1 MKRISILAIC
11 VLLFISCSNN
21 KNPELENVA
30 VSNIEIAPLAES
42 AMAPGDNKKESAY
55 KLNAMADTSRKIIK
69 NGDISFEVRDVK
81 ATRKALI
88 TATKKLN
95 GYIAKET
102 KSGYEDDRKNYT
114 LHIKVPAENFDALL
128 ESISTTAEKI
138 DSKNIHIQDVTAEF
152 IDTKT
157 RIHNKKALEKRYLE
171 LLSKASKITD
181 MLAIEDKLGEIR
193 AEIESTEGQFLQ
205 MQNQVAYSTMAI
217 TFYTKSIVTE
227 TGKGFGY
234 QFSNSLAKGW
244 DVMAASFFSILTL
257 WPLILVTVGLYFRYW
272 HFRKKRNK
280 VQEITV

>member
-1 MKRISILAIC
+1 MLAVC
-11 VLLFISCSNN
+11 LALFISCSKNN
-21 KNPELENVA
+21 NSEQDSFSVSSMELAPVA
-30 VSNIEIAPLAES
+30 KS
-42 AMAPGDNKKESAY
+42 AMAPGNNDKESAY

-69 NGDISFEVRDVK
+69 NGDISFEARDVK
-81 ATRKALI
+81 STRKAMI
-88 TATKKLN
+88 GATKKLN
-95 GYIAKET
+95 GYISKET
-102 KSGYEDDRKNYT
+102 ESGYEDDRKNYT

-234 QFSNSLAKGW
+234 QFLNSLAKGW

-272 HFRKKRNK
+272 HFRKNRNK
-280 VQEITV
+280 VQKITV

>member
-11 VLLFISCSNN
+11 VILFISCSNN

-69 NGDISFEVRDVK
+69 NGDISFEARDVK

-102 KSGYEDDRKNYT
+102 ESGYEDDRKNYT

-205 MQNQVAYSTMAI
+205 MQNQVAYSTMEI

-234 QFSNSLAKGW
+234 QLFSSLAKGW
-244 DVMAASFFSILTL
+244 DVMAASFFSILTF